1 MTSAPDR
8 SAAADVARLRAV
20 TYRALSATFLYPED
34 DRLEELAVATPEL
47 RTAAERVWGRSLV
60 PGWTAV
66 LDRLELL
73 THEAAEDLRIE
84 YTTLFLA
91 GARGRSCP
99 PYESFHIGAGPSD
112 AGIAAAAV
120 EAVYGAAGVA
130 VGGAAEGELPD
141 HIAVELDFLS
151 YLCGQEADASDP
163 ERAAAWRLRQETF
176 LSDHLLRWLPAFE
189 RALAA
194 VMPDGFYRE
203 AARAARE
210 VTEHDSLLVQALSQ
224 T

>member
-8 SAAADVARLRAV
+8 SAAADIAQLRALA
-20 TYRALSATFLYPED
+20 YRALSATFLYPED
-34 DRLEELAVATPEL
+34 DRLAELTVAAPDL
-47 RTAAERVWGRSLV
+47 RAAAERVWGWLV

-73 THEAAEDLRIE
+73 THEAAEDLRVE

-99 PYESFHIGAGPSD
+99 PYKSFHIGAGPSE
-112 AGIAAAAV
+112 AGAAAAAV
-120 EAVYGAAGVA
+120 EAVYAAAGVA

-163 ERAAAWRLRQETF
+163 ERAAAWRRRQEAF
-176 LSDHLLRWLPAFE
+176 LSEHLLRWLPAFE

-210 VTEHDSLLVQALSQ
+210 VTEHDSLLARAPSQ